1 MCEASQRR
9 GNGMMA
15 AGSAQGVLRDGRT
28 TLFGLLVVALGAA
41 LLTGCERS
49 PRDAP
54 AGAPAGAA
62 AAVGAQPAQGGSSP
76 SSGVRRMAERLDEIV
91 RTMNPEKNRFMNRER
106 VRILSAVRGREP
118 DPLRR
123 AKITM
128 DLALELIRLGAN
140 EQAIATL
147 QPLLSPPP
155 DAGFDWPPPE
165 HVRAL

>member
-49 PRDAP
+49 QRDAP

-62 AAVGAQPAQGGSSP
+62 AGGAPAGAAPAVGGQPAQGGSSP
-76 SSGVRRMAERLDEIV
+76 SSGVGRMAERLDEIV

-128 DLALELIRLGAN
+128 DLALELI
-140 EQAIATL
+140 
-147 QPLLSPPP
+147 
-155 DAGFDWPPPE
+155 
-165 HVRAL
+165 